1 MEALFQKYWK
11 LAASI
16 VLICTMA
23 LGCAAPKPEEL
34 EGVARIK
41 ISSHA
46 FSDGETIPEEYTKY
60 GADVSPELAVQ
71 DIPEETKSL
80 AIIMDDPDAPSRVFT
95 HWLIWN
101 IPADKTVIPEGIEK
115 AEVVLGIAR
124 QGKNDF
130 GEIGYGGPKP
140 PPGPSHTYRFRVFAL
155 DTVLELKSGAN
166 RDQLEKAMEGHII
179 GTGVLKGK
187 FGR

>member
-1 MEALFQKYWK
+1 
-11 LAASI
+11 
-16 VLICTMA
+16 MA

-34 EGVARIK
+34 EGVAMIK
-41 ISSHA
+41 ISSPA
-46 FSDGETIPEEYTKY
+46 FSDGERIPEKYTKY
-60 GADVSPELAVQ
+60 GADVSPELVVQ
-71 DIPEETKSL
+71 DIPEGTKTL
-80 AIIMDDPDAPSRVFT
+80 AIIMDDPDAPSKVFT

-124 QGKNDF
+124 QGKNNF

-140 PPGPSHTYRFRVFAL
+140 PSGSSHTYCFRVFAL
-155 DTVLELKSGAN
+155 DTVLELKSGAS
-166 RDQLEKAMEGHII
+166 RSQLEEAMEGHII
-179 GTGVLKGK
+179 GAGILKGK